1 MMINMRVLLKYQPM
15 RIIDKHGA
23 VKQNYYTLVRVNDY
37 SSNDNM
43 YNTPVTFQVN
53 F

>member
-1 MMINMRVLLKYQPM
+1 MMINMHVLLKYQPM
-15 RIIDKHGA
+15 RIIDEHGT
-23 VKQNYYTLVRVNDY
+23 VKENYYTLVRAIDY

-43 YNTPVTFQVN
+43 YNTPVTLQVN